1 MLPLIMVLL
10 CAGCGPTLSSV
21 NVKAERMT
29 VPAVK
34 QYTPAQQEQAA
45 VEMETFCDKVPM
57 LCMMVNDFGRM
68 RDQARAALGL
78 KVDVQR

>member
-1 MLPLIMVLL
+1 MLLLIMALL
-10 CAGCGPTLSSV
+10 CAGCAPTISSV
-21 NVKAERMT
+21 DTKAERMI

-34 QYTPAQQEQAA
+34 EYTPAQQEQAA

-57 LCMMVNDFGRM
+57 LCTMVNDFGRM